1 LHNKKP
7 AYMKK
12 LIVLMMLALPMSV
25 IAQNVWEKPKEEK
38 VEKAEEVKKPNKD
51 EKYLRG
57 AVPIVDG
64 DVQWTLDVDVPGKSA
79 QDIYDKMFKT
89 LTDLTKSEGQ
99 LEGSAVTLVNKQDHI
114 VVANVREW
122 LLFSSS
128 LLSLDRTKFN
138 YTLIARCSDGHLNM
152 TMNRISYKYDEERTN
167 QVYKAEEWISDD
179 AAVNKKN
186 TKLYRG
192 SAKFRRKTID
202 RKDQIFET
210 IRNVLKE

>member
-1 LHNKKP
+1 
-7 AYMKK
+7 MKK

-38 VEKAEEVKKPNKD
+38 VEKAEKVKKPNKD

-79 QDIYDKMFKT
+79 QEIYDKMFKT

>member
-1 LHNKKP
+1 
-7 AYMKK
+7 MKK
-12 LIVLMMLALPMSV
+12 LIVLMMLALPMSA

-99 LEGSAVTLVNKQDHI
+99 LEGKLPL
-114 VVANVREW
+114 R
-122 LLFSSS
+122 
-128 LLSLDRTKFN
+128 LST
-138 YTLIARCSDGHLNM
+138 
-152 TMNRISYKYDEERTN
+152 NRITS
-167 QVYKAEEWISDD
+167 S
-179 AAVNKKN
+179 
-186 TKLYRG
+186 
-192 SAKFRRKTID
+192 
-202 RKDQIFET
+202 
-210 IRNVLKE
+210 

>member
-1 LHNKKP
+1 MHNKKT
-7 AYMKK
+7 ANMKK

>member
-1 LHNKKP
+1 
-7 AYMKK
+7 MKK
-12 LIVLMMLALPMSV
+12 LIVLMMLALPMSA

-99 LEGSAVTLVNKQDHI
+99 LEGSAVTLVNKQDRI

>member
-1 LHNKKP
+1 
-7 AYMKK
+7 MKK

-79 QDIYDKMFKT
+79 QEIYNKMFKT

>member
-1 LHNKKP
+1 MK
-7 AYMKK
+7 KK

-25 IAQNVWEKPKEEK
+25 IAQNVWEKPKEEKVEK

>member
-1 LHNKKP
+1 
-7 AYMKK
+7 MKK

-38 VEKAEEVKKPNKD
+38 VEKAEKVKKPNKD

>member
-1 LHNKKP
+1 MHNKRP

-12 LIVLMMLALPMSV
+12 LIVLMMLALPMSA

>member
-1 LHNKKP
+1 MHNKKP
-7 AYMKK
+7 ANMKK

-128 LLSLDRTKFN
+128 LLSLDRTKFY

>member
-1 LHNKKP
+1 
-7 AYMKK
+7 MKK
-12 LIVLMMLALPMSV
+12 LIVLMMLALPMSA

-38 VEKAEEVKKPNKD
+38 VKKAEEVKKPNKD

-79 QDIYDKMFKT
+79 QEIYDKMFKT

>member
-1 LHNKKP
+1 
-7 AYMKK
+7 
-12 LIVLMMLALPMSV
+12 MMLALPMSV

>member
-1 LHNKKP
+1 MHNKKP
-7 AYMKK
+7 ANMKK

>member
-1 LHNKKP
+1 
-7 AYMKK
+7 MKK

-128 LLSLDRTKFN
+128 LLSLDRTKIN

>member
-1 LHNKKP
+1 
-7 AYMKK
+7 MKK
-12 LIVLMMLALPMSV
+12 LIVLMMLALPMSA

-122 LLFSSS
+122 LLFSSR

>member
-1 LHNKKP
+1 
-7 AYMKK
+7 MKK
-12 LIVLMMLALPMSV
+12 LIVLMMLALPMSA

-128 LLSLDRTKFN
+128 LLSLDRTKFY

-167 QVYKAEEWISDD
+167 QVYKAKEWISDD

>member
-1 LHNKKP
+1 
-7 AYMKK
+7 MKK
-12 LIVLMMLALPMSV
+12 LIVLMMLALPMSA

-79 QDIYDKMFKT
+79 QEIYDKMFKT

-99 LEGSAVTLVNKQDHI
+99 LEGSAVTLVNKRDHI

>member
-1 LHNKKP
+1 MHNKKP
-7 AYMKK
+7 ANMKK

-38 VEKAEEVKKPNKD
+38 VKKAEEVKKPNKD

-167 QVYKAEEWISDD
+167 QVYKAEKWISDD

>member
-1 LHNKKP
+1 
-7 AYMKK
+7 MKK

-25 IAQNVWEKPKEEK
+25 IAQNVWEKPKEEKVEK

-79 QDIYDKMFKT
+79 QEIYDKMFKT

>member
-1 LHNKKP
+1 
-7 AYMKK
+7 MKK

-25 IAQNVWEKPKEEK
+25 ITQNVWEKPKEEK

>member
-1 LHNKKP
+1 
-7 AYMKK
+7 
-12 LIVLMMLALPMSV
+12 MLALPMSV

>member
-1 LHNKKP
+1 
-7 AYMKK
+7 MKK

-79 QDIYDKMFKT
+79 QEIYDKMLQT

-99 LEGSAVTLVNKQDHI
+99 LEGSGVTLVNKQDHI

-210 IRNVLKE
+210 IRYVLKE

>member
-1 LHNKKP
+1 
-7 AYMKK
+7 
-12 LIVLMMLALPMSV
+12 MLALPMSA

-99 LEGSAVTLVNKQDHI
+99 LEGSAVTLVNKQDYI

>member
-1 LHNKKP
+1 
-7 AYMKK
+7 MKK

-79 QDIYDKMFKT
+79 QEIYDKMFKT

>member
-1 LHNKKP
+1 MHNKKP

-12 LIVLMMLALPMSV
+12 LIVLMMLALPMSA

-210 IRNVLKE
+210 IRNVLKD

>member
-1 LHNKKP
+1 
-7 AYMKK
+7 MKK
-12 LIVLMMLALPMSV
+12 LIVLMMLALPMSA

-38 VEKAEEVKKPNKD
+38 VKKAEEVKKPNKD

>member
-1 LHNKKP
+1 
-7 AYMKK
+7 MKK

-38 VEKAEEVKKPNKD
+38 VKKAEEVKKPNKD

-167 QVYKAEEWISDD
+167 QVYKAEKWISDD

>member
-1 LHNKKP
+1 LHNKKH
-7 AYMKK
+7 ANMKK
-12 LIVLMMLALPMSV
+12 LIVLMMLALPMSA

>member
-1 LHNKKP
+1 
-7 AYMKK
+7 MKK

-210 IRNVLKE
+210 IRNVLKD

>member
-1 LHNKKP
+1 
-7 AYMKK
+7 MKK
-12 LIVLMMLALPMSV
+12 LIVLMMLALPMSA

>member
-1 LHNKKP
+1 MHNKKP
-7 AYMKK
+7 ANMKK
-12 LIVLMMLALPMSV
+12 LIVLMMLALPMSA

-38 VEKAEEVKKPNKD
+38 VKKAEEVKKPNKD

>member
-1 LHNKKP
+1 MHNKKP

>member
-1 LHNKKP
+1 MHNKKP

-12 LIVLMMLALPMSV
+12 LIVLMMLALPMSA

>member
-1 LHNKKP
+1 
-7 AYMKK
+7 MKK
-12 LIVLMMLALPMSV
+12 LIVLMMLALPMSA

-186 TKLYRG
+186 TKLYPV